1 MNTFYA
7 VALSFTACSFAVFII
22 NYFIPNGNL
31 KNISTLVLVLFVI
44 VSAIKPIKE
53 IKLKKSEYINE
64 YTETEFNTE
73 SNNAGIIKSNL
84 RKLTADA
91 LKENGIDD
99 YELIIDLDIYDG
111 EVVIKEY
118 TIKIENINMSET
130 VKKTVSEKTGIE
142 PEVVRIK

>member
-22 NYFIPNGNL
+22 NYFISNGNL